1 MKRTSPLTPYR
12 GGYTLL
18 ELLLVLAILVAI
30 AGLSWP
36 SVNRLLEDLTVKE
49 AVEPVRAELARTRIR
64 ALDAGVTWQFRFE
77 PDGRKYLMVPYE
89 FDELEADE
97 DVQQQ
102 QLASFPRMAGELPEG
117 MTFVA
122 ASESVLGTE
131 QLSQEAVTGLP
142 EGKSLSEANWSPPL
156 LFYSDGA
163 ATDAAFDIVSEDK
176 RFQRLTLR
184 ALTGT
189 VTVSNI
195 ETQVK
200 R

>member
-102 QLASFPRMAGELPEG
+102 QLASFPRMAGELPE
-117 MTFVA
+117 
-122 ASESVLGTE
+122 SVLGTE